1 MEGAIVVNVV
11 GAQYNVL
18 DCGHQGIEAEAL
30 PIIKV
35 NLYEP

>member
-1 MEGAIVVNVV
+1 MEGAVVVNVV
-11 GAQYNVL
+11 SAQYDVL

-30 PIIKV
+30 TIMKV

>member
-11 GAQYNVL
+11 SAQYDVL
-18 DCGHQGIEAEAL
+18 DSGHQGVEAEAL
-30 PIIKV
+30 PIMEV